1 MLHNFQSDVED
12 IENHLKS
19 CKLNDS
25 YKFNNSDFKELSV
38 LIMDFYG
45 TC

>member
-25 YKFNNSDFKELSV
+25 YKFNKETTFFRL
-38 LIMDFYG
+38 
-45 TC
+45 